1 MASLKILV
9 DITLPDTVLRVWDGS
24 GGAFVDD
31 DGNIYRAAQFTEDA
45 LQNIEA
51 AINGEA
57 FTLTLA
63 LINIDTSTGD
73 QIWDYDE
80 TSSVVGSPVVIK
92 LQELDDFEQIVG
104 EPEVKF
110 TGTIDNMKVA
120 DQADGEESRSVVMV
134 DIVNAFTLRAVV
146 NGQVLSDVDQ
156 KERSKRLN
164 PSAWLAGQLDRFC
177 ERVSSL
183 REKTIR
189 WPNW

>member
-24 GGAFVDD
+24 GGVFI
-31 DGNIYRAAQFTEDA
+31 DGEGQVYRAAQFAEDS

-57 FTLTLA
+57 FTLTLS

-80 TSSVVGSPVVIK
+80 TVSVIGAPVVIK
-92 LQELDDFEQIVG
+92 IQELDDLEQPVG

-120 DQADGEESRSVVMV
+120 DQAMEDMSQSVVAV
-134 DIVNAFTLRAVV
+134 EVVNAFTLRVLN
-146 NGQVLSDVDQ
+146 NGAVLSDVDQ

-164 PSAWLAGQLDRFC
+164 PTAFLAGQLDRFC
-177 ERVSSL
+177 ERVPTL
-183 REKTIR
+183 RDKRIR

>member
-9 DITLPDTVLRVWDGS
+9 DITLPDTLLRVWDGS

-80 TSSVVGSPVVIK
+80 LNSVVGSPVVIK
-92 LQELDDFEQIVG
+92 LQELDDLEQIVG

-120 DQADGEESRSVVMV
+120 DQADEEESRSVVMI
-134 DIVNAFTLRAVV
+134 DIVNAFTLRTVI

-156 KERSKRLN
+156 KERSKRVN
-164 PSAWLAGQLDRFC
+164 PSAWLAGQFDRFC
-177 ERVSSL
+177 ERVPSL

>member
-9 DITLPDTVLRVWDGS
+9 DITLPDAVLRLWDGS

-80 TSSVVGSPVVIK
+80 TMSVVGSPVVIK
-92 LQELDDFEQIVG
+92 LQELDDLEQIVG

-110 TGTIDNMKVA
+110 SGTIDNMKVT
-120 DQADGEESRSVVMV
+120 DQADEEESRSVVMV
-134 DIVNAFTLRAVV
+134 DIVNAFTLRTLT

-156 KERSKRLN
+156 RERSKRLN
-164 PSAWLAGQLDRFC
+164 PSAWLAGQPDRFC
-177 ERVSSL
+177 ERVPGL

-189 WPNW
+189 WPSW